1 MYVCVSLYWWLGE
14 VKSDEEATAGSEA
27 VETRDSHSRSRG
39 VQDAVVDV
47 LRVLDKEA
55 AAQAIT
61 QLVQTFSCLSD
72 LAQSQ
77 GWPTLLHCDCS
88 YCVCVCV
95 LRGCDGG
102 R

>member
-1 MYVCVSLYWWLGE
+1 M
-14 VKSDEEATAGSEA
+14 KSDEEATAESEA
-27 VETRDSHSRSRG
+27 VEVRDSPSRSRS
-39 VQDAVVDV
+39 VQDAVVEV

-77 GWPTLLHCDCS
+77 GWHTMS
-88 YCVCVCV
+88 QFTV
-95 LRGCDGG
+95 
-102 R
+102 